1 MIRALS
7 PLLVAASLLCASPA
21 SAKGPPSSTSFDY
34 DKQIKRKQRELKRV
48 LQQQKQAQKAIKKDR
63 AAFEGYKART
73 KKRADTLRSQTNTI
87 TASVAEWRAKYAKL
101 GGVIGRHKRS
111 ARGFAFR
118 QQNFKKRLIKH
129 CDALLALARTL
140 PPLLSKKTV
149 AELDYLKSELKGG
162 SADNVEGLH
171 RLVRV
176 ARRIDAQLMDIQV
189 VQGSSPIPQITGTCH
204 RLRIGGVFEAVAKGE
219 TAAIWDFETN
229 TWVRVKDPKRARM
242 LSEAIEVRNGKKM
255 PRLVQ
260 IPIAPA
266 ASAARSAPPQAETD
280 GGAAADAGAAKA
292 STKAKKPARKIRRPG
307 RRRAKKPASKT
318 KPASR
323 TKPASK
329 AGQP

>member
-1 MIRALS
+1 LAVPPALAKA
-7 PLLVAASLLCASPA
+7 PPAGAA
-21 SAKGPPSSTSFDY
+21 GTFDY
-34 DKQIKRKQRELKRV
+34 DKEIKRKQRELRRV
-48 LQQQKQAQKAIKKDR
+48 LQQQKKAQQAIKKDR
-63 AAFEGYKART
+63 AAFEGYKTRT

-87 TASVAEWRAKYAKL
+87 TASVAEWRGKYAKL
-101 GGVIGRHKRS
+101 GAVIGRHKRS

-129 CDALLALARTL
+129 CDALLAVARAL

-219 TAAIWDFETN
+219 TAAIWNFERK
-229 TWVRVKDPKRARM
+229 TWEPVKDPKKARM

-255 PRLVQ
+255 PKLVQ
-260 IPIAPA
+260 IPIASTASGQPPA
-266 ASAARSAPPQAETD
+266 QSAPQASPTD
-280 GGAAADAGAAKA
+280 GGVKAD
-292 STKAKKPARKIRRPG
+292 STAVKK
-307 RRRAKKPASKT
+307 
-318 KPASR
+318 
-323 TKPASK
+323 
-329 AGQP
+329 

>member
-1 MIRALS
+1 MIRALP
-7 PLLVAASLLCASPA
+7 PLLVAASLLLAWPA
-21 SAKGPPSSTSFDY
+21 SAKAPPAGTAGAFDY
-34 DKQIKRKQRELKRV
+34 DKEIKRKQRELKRV
-48 LQQQKQAQKAIKKDR
+48 LQQQKKAQQAIKKDR

-73 KKRADTLRSQTNTI
+73 KKRADTLRAQTNTI
-87 TASVAEWRAKYAKL
+87 TASVAEWRGKYGKL
-101 GGVIGRHKRS
+101 GGVIGRHKRT

-129 CDALLALARTL
+129 CDALLAQARTL

-219 TAAIWDFETN
+219 TAAIWNFERKRWEPVT
-229 TWVRVKDPKRARM
+229 DPKKARM

-266 ASAARSAPPQAETD
+266 QPAAQSPAPPAEPD
-280 GGAAADAGAAKA
+280 GGAEATPKAAPKKAAPKKTAPKKA
-292 STKAKKPARKIRRPG
+292 VKR
-307 RRRAKKPASKT
+307 
-318 KPASR
+318 
-323 TKPASK
+323 
-329 AGQP
+329 